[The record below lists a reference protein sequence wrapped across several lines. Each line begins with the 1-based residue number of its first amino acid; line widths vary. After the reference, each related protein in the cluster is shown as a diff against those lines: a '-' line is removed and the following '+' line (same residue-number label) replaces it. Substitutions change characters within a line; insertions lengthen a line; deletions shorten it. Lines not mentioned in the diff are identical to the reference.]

1 MDELANPLQ
10 AAVVSAICFC
20 TGAGLPLLAGAF
32 IADPTARLV
41 RGERGGGEGGGGL
54 APRVPRALPPHSV
67 SPRPM
72 GGAPPCPPPPP
83 PQISMAVV
91 TTFGLAF
98 FGFLGA
104 FLGGASVLRG
114 GLRVLVGGWLA
125 LAIVYGI
132 GRAFNVDTPAG

>member
-41 RGERGGGEGGGGL
+41 RGERGGGRGEGGSRRACPGL
-54 APRVPRALPPHSV
+54 YPHTLC
-67 SPRPM
+67 R
-72 GGAPPCPPPPP
+72 PPP